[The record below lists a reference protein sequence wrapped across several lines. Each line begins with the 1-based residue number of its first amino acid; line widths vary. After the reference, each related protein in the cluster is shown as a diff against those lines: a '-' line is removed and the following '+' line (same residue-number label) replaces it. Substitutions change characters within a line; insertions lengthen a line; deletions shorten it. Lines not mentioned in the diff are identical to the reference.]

1 MCGQRPARSG
11 LEERCLSWDDCS
23 RPALCAVLAA
33 GWVRLQ
39 QVPRAALASLLAW
52 ADVLRTN
59 CSRTWEA
66 PPAAERLAP
75 PPLAEGPTDAA
86 VRRASC
92 RWLGCGQA
100 WRRHAQHS
108 SARRRWPRLAGA
120 RSPCA
125 RTSKRGTRFYPQNK
139 LTKSNPT
146 TSRRDC
152 LQIKSP
158 DSTRRPP
165 FP

>member
-1 MCGQRPARSG
+1 VCGQRPARSG

-59 CSRTWEA
+59 CSRPWEA

-75 PPLAEGPTDAA
+75 SASAPGRGAHGRRRAPCELPLAGLRPSLAPPRAALLCAPPVAAPCGRPLPLRKNKQKGNPILPTK
-86 VRRASC
+86 
-92 RWLGCGQA
+92 Q
-100 WRRHAQHS
+100 
-108 SARRRWPRLAGA
+108 
-120 RSPCA
+120 
-125 RTSKRGTRFYPQNK
+125 TE
-139 LTKSNPT
+139 
-146 TSRRDC
+146 
-152 LQIKSP
+152 QIKSNHE
-158 DSTRRPP
+158 
-165 FP
+165 

>member
-1 MCGQRPARSG
+1 VCGQRPARSG

-39 QVPRAALASLLAW
+39 QGPRAALASLLAW

-59 CSRTWEA
+59 CSRPWEA

-108 SARRRWPRLAGA
+108 SARRRA
-120 RSPCA
+120 RDHAPPCA
-125 RTSKRGTRFYPQNK
+125 RPRAAGGRALRAPAPPAQEQAKGE
-139 LTKSNPT
+139 
-146 TSRRDC
+146 
-152 LQIKSP
+152 P
-158 DSTRRPP
+158 DSTHKTN
-165 FP
+165 